1 MTSFR
6 VTQNMIVGGSTTRL
20 QGSLSRLAELQ
31 EQLSSGRRL
40 NRPSDSPTD
49 TAQAMRLRGSLSSLE
64 QYSRNAADGA
74 SRLGLADQAL
84 TTSTELVAHARELG
98 LQGAN
103 AGSSSP
109 ASRAAL
115 ATELDQVRASLL
127 DQANTTYLSRPLFG
141 GVTNGEAAYDDT
153 GTYVGTPG
161 EVTRRVGENTRVRVD
176 VDGRAVFGDGATS
189 VFTELDDLAN
199 ALRAGDDAGI
209 TAGLQ
214 KLAGRLDTIGTAHA
228 DLGAAQNRVDR
239 AQDEIQDNQ
248 LDLTSALTDIE
259 NIDLPRT
266 MIDINMQE
274 VAYQAALAATARVVQ
289 PSLVDFLR

>member
-1 MTSFR
+1 MAMVR

-74 SRLGLADQAL
+74 SRLGLADPAL

-98 LQGAN
+98 RQGAN

-127 DQANTTYLSRPLFG
+127 DQANTTYLSRPLSSRHQSAHPYPPVSRKLSG
-141 GVTNGEAAYDDT
+141 GGHRGSQRYAIFLTV
-153 GTYVGTPG
+153 
-161 EVTRRVGENTRVRVD
+161 
-176 VDGRAVFGDGATS
+176 
-189 VFTELDDLAN
+189 
-199 ALRAGDDAGI
+199 
-209 TAGLQ
+209 
-214 KLAGRLDTIGTAHA
+214 
-228 DLGAAQNRVDR
+228 GAA
-239 AQDEIQDNQ
+239 I
-248 LDLTSALTDIE
+248 
-259 NIDLPRT
+259 
-266 MIDINMQE
+266 
-274 VAYQAALAATARVVQ
+274 LAWNHSLAR
-289 PSLVDFLR
+289 RE

>member
-6 VTQNMIVGGSTTRL
+6 VTQNMIVGGSTARL
-20 QGSLSRLAELQ
+20 QGNLSRLAELQ

-84 TTSTELVAHARELG
+84 TTSTELIAHARDLG
-98 LQGAN
+98 VQGN
-103 AGSSSP
+103 SGSASP
-109 ASRAAL
+109 ASRSAL
-115 ATELDQVRASLL
+115 AAEIDQVRASLL
-127 DQANTTYLSRPLFG
+127 DQANTTYLSRPVFG
-141 GVTNGEAAYDDT
+141 GVANGDKAYDDT
-153 GTYVGTPG
+153 GAYVGVPG
-161 EVTRRVGENTRVRVD
+161 EVTRRVGDDARVRVD

-189 VFTELDDLAN
+189 VFAELDDLSN
-199 ALRAGDDAGI
+199 ALRAGDTAAIG
-209 TAGLQ
+209 AGLQ
-214 KLAGRLDTIGTAHA
+214 KLADRINTVGTAHA
-228 DLGAAQNRVDR
+228 DLGAAQNRVER
-239 AQDEIQDNQ
+239 AQDQIQDSQ
-248 LDLTSALTDIE
+248 LGLTASLTDIE

-266 MIDINMQE
+266 MIDLNMQE
-274 VAYQAALAATARVVQ
+274 VAYQAALTATARVVQ